1 MEEKIT
7 SIYELKFGDILIQ
20 RNEDKYVYASG
31 RMYGESDSYYNDG
44 DCVDSYY
51 QKNFTYNDDMP
62 ERDII
67 KVIRNEKTIYEKVVK
82 EMTLKQICD
91 ELGYEVKII
100 KDGDED

>member
-7 SIYELKFGDILIQ
+7 SINDLKFGDILIQ
-20 RNEDKYVYASG
+20 RKGDRYVFASG
-31 RMYGESDSYYNDG
+31 QMYGESDDYYNDC
-44 DCVDSYY
+44 DCVDDYY
-51 QKNFTYNDDMP
+51 QKNFNYDDDMP

-67 KVIRNEKTIYEKVVK
+67 KVIRNEKTIYEKVIK

-100 KDGDED
+100 KDGDDD